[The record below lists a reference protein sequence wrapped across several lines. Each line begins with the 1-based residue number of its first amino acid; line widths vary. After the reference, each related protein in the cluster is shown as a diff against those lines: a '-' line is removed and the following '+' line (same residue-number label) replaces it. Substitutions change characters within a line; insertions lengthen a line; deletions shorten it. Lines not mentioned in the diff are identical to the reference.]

1 MEIVKNCKVKFD
13 DLFIIGEIISK
24 LDISTMDLP
33 ENFLELDTKQKALS
47 AFDLLI
53 DNIANIKGPLYRLI
67 TSLTGIK
74 DVGELELEEIVEVF
88 MKIAENNDLEKVF
101 TRAKEL
107 ARTK

>member
-53 DNIANIKGPLYRLI
+53 DNIKKNK
-67 TSLTGIK
+67 
-74 DVGELELEEIVEVF
+74 
-88 MKIAENNDLEKVF
+88 N
-101 TRAKEL
+101 
-107 ARTK
+107 